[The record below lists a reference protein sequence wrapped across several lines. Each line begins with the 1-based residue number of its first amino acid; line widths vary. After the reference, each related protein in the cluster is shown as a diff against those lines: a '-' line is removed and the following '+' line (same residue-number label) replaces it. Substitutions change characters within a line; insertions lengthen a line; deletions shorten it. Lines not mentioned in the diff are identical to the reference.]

1 MFVPSVFPKLFRNR
15 GRRQGAPTRRPHR
28 FRPVLESL
36 DDRLVPSN
44 VATNLVGGNLSLSD
58 DGSVSFTISQSR
70 PGQITLTPDAGTT
83 INGQNAPVTI
93 EGVTGSLAYNMGAG
107 NDTVTFDISGRPIV
121 ITGDLSISGSS
132 GSKTVLTNTDGSQNF
147 LNVGGNF
154 SEVYGNSTGV
164 ELTRLNQ
171 FRVSG
176 NMTIDHANGGS
187 LVFLGVDPA
196 NLGELFNNVGGN
208 LIVDNVTA
216 TGAAASGF
224 DVNAL
229 EETNVGGFVRANM
242 GFADQTGG
250 ANNGIAGWTSF
261 GSLSDQTVNVGG
273 NVTMTNRNGFLSFGD
288 FANDGMEVE
297 NARVTGDVTM
307 HLGSGV
313 GNTALFGGGDTPNGT
328 SARSVNITGRGAHDG
343 ATLANGSVTGNLAV
357 SLLGN
362 GANSIAMDQFL
373 VGAATSLSTAG
384 GNGSIAI
391 DDLAPGSTFVGQVG
405 INMSGTNNFLS
416 INSKHRTPDT
426 DTSVFN
432 SAVTAQLGTGINTLH
447 VAAIGNVDFEAPATF
462 NVGSPTS
469 STIVNTGNLTGRT
482 PTVTRTAH

>member
-1 MFVPSVFPKLFRNR
+1 MSVLRSMHTLFGRGARRRAAPARPSR
-15 GRRQGAPTRRPHR
+15 R
-28 FRPVLESL
+28 FRPALESM

-44 VATNLVGGNLSLSD
+44 VTTSLVNGNLSLTD
-58 DGSVSFTISQSR
+58 DGSVSFSISQSL
-70 PGQITLTPDAGTT
+70 PGRITITPDAGTT
-83 INGQNAPVTI
+83 VNGQAGPVTI
-93 EGVTGSLAYNMGAG
+93 QGVTGNLAYNMGAG
-107 NDTVTFDISGRPIV
+107 NDSVTFDLSARPIL
-121 ITGDLSISGSS
+121 ITGDLSITGSS
-132 GSKTVLTNTDGSQNF
+132 GSKTVLTDTEGSQNF

-171 FRVSG
+171 FRVAG

-187 LVFLGVDPA
+187 LVFLRVDPA
-196 NLGELFNNVGGN
+196 NLGQLFNNVGGN
-208 LIVDNVTA
+208 LVVDNVTA

-273 NVTMTNRNGFLSFGD
+273 SVTMTDRSGFLSFGD
-288 FANDGMEVE
+288 FANDGLEVQ

-307 HLGSGV
+307 NLGSGV

-328 SARSVNITGRGAHDG
+328 SARSLNITGRGAHDG
-343 ATLANGSVTGNLAV
+343 ATLANGSVVGNVAV

-362 GANSIAMDQFL
+362 GANSITVDQFS
-373 VGAATSLSTAG
+373 VAGNTSLATAG
-384 GNGSIAI
+384 GNSSIAI
-391 DDLAPGSTFVGQVG
+391 DDLAPGSTFVGSVG
-405 INMSGTNNFLS
+405 MNMSGTGNFLS
-416 INSKHRTPDT
+416 INSKHRSPDT
-426 DTSVFN
+426 DTTVFN
-432 SAVTAQLGTGINTLH
+432 GAVTAHLGTGINTLH
-447 VAAIGNVDFEAPATF
+447 VAEIGDVDFEAPASF
-462 NVGSPTS
+462 NVGSPAS
-469 STIVNTGNLTGRT
+469 ASLVNTGNLTGRT
-482 PTVTRTAH
+482 PTVARTSQ